1 VLSWAYISFNLNN
14 IMFIPF
20 TKFFDKLEDKVRF
33 KLSHYPITFA
43 FIGGFAIVEFWR
55 GVWHLTDLI
64 SEKLNYDPYGLE
76 SSLFSIILASIILL
90 MTGLYVSLFL
100 TNDNIIVSGKKGE
113 SKKLFEKTE
122 EEIRTEKMI
131 MREELREELKI
142 ANLEQKVDS
151 LVKEI
156 KELKDVLANK

>member
-1 VLSWAYISFNLNN
+1 MSI
-14 IMFIPF
+14 
-20 TKFFDKLEDKVRF
+20 TRFFDKLEDKVRF
-33 KLSHYPITFA
+33 KLSNYPIIFA
-43 FIGGFAIVEFWR
+43 FIGGFAIVQFWR

-76 SSLFSIILASIILL
+76 SSLFSIILASVILL